1 MQLAGRDVVGGGGEE
16 VCLCV
21 CVWVCERLTSC
32 VDRRSACS
40 PLGGVGFGF
49 GFGVPSG
56 LQENRT
62 RSRGA
67 TADKTRL
74 RQSGRA
80 SRPRLSDGVR
90 RDRTSATTPPPPR
103 PAPTFTSTPTTTT
116 THPPPS
122 ASVRA
127 CVCVCPVHRANALCN
142 HWIQGSMLGVFLHE
156 LLIQISNIFINHRRQ
171 NYQILRKEE
180 KKRYK
185 EAY

>member
-90 RDRTSATTPPPPR
+90 RDRTSATTPPPR
-103 PAPTFTSTPTTTT
+103 PAP
-116 THPPPS
+116 PPPS
-122 ASVRA
+122 PPPLPPPPPTPLLQQVCVRA
-127 CVCVCPVHRANALCN
+127 CVFVLFTEPMHCVTTGYRAAC
-142 HWIQGSMLGVFLHE
+142 
-156 LLIQISNIFINHRRQ
+156 
-171 NYQILRKEE
+171 
-180 KKRYK
+180 
-185 EAY
+185 